1 MDKRTIKTTELPPS
15 LQKNFART
23 SLLNLKGIPGYYKA
37 KYDGDADA
45 AYDVV
50 RKVMCNDVGR
60 ERILEIF
67 SWLNNNEPVCFV
79 PVINSE
85 RKWSIN
91 AIPYAYARIL
101 SSYYSEISGSTA
113 RVLDDIVKV
122 SSPNTGLG
130 HSFRLANKVV
140 YDGKIPDKRS
150 KYILVDDAYTF
161 GRTVMSLMEHIVAQ
175 GGNVVLV
182 TTLASRYTHQIKP
195 SDGLIE
201 KFRNEYKI
209 NNETIKEI
217 TGNEIEYFTAGE
229 ICGLNLNPNR
239 KLGPEGL
246 RRICAKENV
255 QGYLY
260 KP

>member
-1 MDKRTIKTTELPPS
+1 MEKRNIKTTELPPS

-23 SLLNLKGIPGYYKA
+23 SLLNLKNIPGYYRA
-37 KYDGDADA
+37 KYDGDAQA

-50 RKVMCNDVGR
+50 RKVMCNDIGR

-67 SWLNNNEPVCFV
+67 SWLKKDEPVCFV

-91 AIPYAYARIL
+91 ALPYAYARIL
-101 SSYYSEISGSTA
+101 GSYYSEVSASPVK
-113 RVLDDIVKV
+113 VLDNIVKV

-140 YDGKIPDKRS
+140 YNGDIPDKNAQ
-150 KYILVDDAYTF
+150 YVLVDDTYTF
-161 GRTVMSLMEHIVAQ
+161 GRTVMSLMEHIDAQ

-182 TTLASRYTHQIKP
+182 STLASRYTHQIKP

-209 NNETIKEI
+209 TNENIREI

-255 QGYLY
+255 QGYLFEV
-260 KP
+260 